1 MMAAVQVVDT
11 NDFEDL
17 EEYTDCPFYQGKSST
32 LMMEAADYLK
42 KIGACVPYC
51 VVLHHLDNVS
61 W

>member
-17 EEYTDCPFYQGKSST
+17 EEYTDCPLHQGKSST

-42 KIGACVPYC
+42 KLVRVCHTVWCYIT
-51 VVLHHLDNVS
+51 
-61 W
+61 WTM